1 MESGELQAILHELK
15 EKLSSLYGDRLADL
29 ILYGSQARGDAE
41 DGSDIDVL
49 IVLRDNVISPEDTQ
63 KARDIVYELSY
74 DHNTVVRCVC
84 LDHKTFSRGQGPLVR
99 NVLREGI
106 KL

>member
-1 MESGELQAILHELK
+1 MQKTELK
-15 EKLSSLYGDRLADL
+15 TILDELKHRLSDLYGDRVAEM
-29 ILYGSQARGDAE
+29 ILFGSQARGDAE
-41 DGSDIDVL
+41 EGSDIDVL
-49 IVLRDNVISPEDTQ
+49 IVLRDTNVSPEEEQ

-74 DHNTVVRCVC
+74 GHDTVVSCVYI
-84 LDHKTFSRGQGPLVR
+84 DQERFARGQGPLVR

>member
-1 MESGELQAILHELK
+1 MESGELQAILQELK
-15 EKLSSLYGDRLADL
+15 EKLSNLYGDRLADL

-74 DHNTVVRCVC
+74 DHNTVVSCVYI
-84 LDHKTFSRGQGPLVR
+84 DHKTFLRGQGPLVR